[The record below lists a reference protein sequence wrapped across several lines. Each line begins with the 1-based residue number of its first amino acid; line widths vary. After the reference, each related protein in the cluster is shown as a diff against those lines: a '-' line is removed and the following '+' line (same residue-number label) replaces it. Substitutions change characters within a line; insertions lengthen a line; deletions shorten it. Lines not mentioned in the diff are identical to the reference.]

1 MRELPAWIFEDM
13 TTPQWPKGP
22 PAPFPGRGTS
32 ISSAAV
38 DGRSVTA
45 PSSRCST
52 RCGHTGGA
60 WGMAGQRLRLQPCT
74 RYMPNGVQANYQERN
89 AFTSS
94 SSLCE
99 RSLLPTGRP
108 VDEGRSGANRRCR
121 GRRSPPWVRLRRGKL
136 RQGAQAT
143 GFRSIASPSAERFGA
158 LRCFLRSCCM

>member
-1 MRELPAWIFEDM
+1 
-13 TTPQWPKGP
+13 
-22 PAPFPGRGTS
+22 
-32 ISSAAV
+32 
-38 DGRSVTA
+38 VTA

-74 RYMPNGVQANYQERN
+74 RYMPKGVQAKYQERK

-121 GRRSPPWVRLRRGKL
+121 GRRFRHRGYGSDEGSCDRGHKL
-136 RQGAQAT
+136 LAFVQ
-143 GFRSIASPSAERFGA
+143 
-158 LRCFLRSCCM
+158 